1 MKITFSQRKYFK
13 NNIVN
18 DMNSVTILSR
28 FILTD
33 LDMHISDLPNWFSRG
48 REMMVVGSWMLV
60 AMVVTMGYSSTLVSL
75 LAARNIPQ
83 PINSLR
89 DLVDSDSVVVMKPK
103 TAFTDFFEVC
113 PLCTLSTN
121 TYGICKP
128 YRGVKLNCHT
138 RLLMFTPL
146 PYSNIYPFCT
156 VS

>member
-1 MKITFSQRKYFK
+1 
-13 NNIVN
+13 
-18 DMNSVTILSR
+18 MNSVTILSR

-103 TAFTDFFEVC
+103 TAFTDFFEVR
-113 PLCTLSTN
+113 PLCTIN
-121 TYGICKP
+121 KIW
-128 YRGVKLNCHT
+128 N
-138 RLLMFTPL
+138 M
-146 PYSNIYPFCT
+146 
-156 VS
+156 